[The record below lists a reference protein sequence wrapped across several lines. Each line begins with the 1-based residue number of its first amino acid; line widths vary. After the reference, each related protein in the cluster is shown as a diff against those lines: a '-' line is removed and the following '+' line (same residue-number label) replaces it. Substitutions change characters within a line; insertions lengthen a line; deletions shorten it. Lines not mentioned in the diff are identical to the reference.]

1 MTSRISGTKS
11 IAAKNSVASQMARRT
26 RRIDG
31 HHGSGV
37 APESSSSTSHLRMA
51 AAATTLIAV
60 PESFKEFEASSLY
73 CSRCKRANPV
83 RKRLLL
89 VLPTGNKYDYTCSVC
104 GSAVGGKTDNDTSD
118 FYTRRPPQPGGL
130 PPQRLR

>member
-1 MTSRISGTKS
+1 
-11 IAAKNSVASQMARRT
+11 
-26 RRIDG
+26 
-31 HHGSGV
+31 
-37 APESSSSTSHLRMA
+37 MA

-73 CSRCKRANPV
+73 CNRCKRANPV